1 MHQPT
6 AASKGAAYLYYRHAL
21 PVRIMHWINVIALTI
36 LFMSG
41 LNIFS
46 AHPDLYWGKSSYSQ
60 RPAILQ
66 IGSVSTADNGIAGRT
81 RIFGHEFDTTGWLGA
96 TRGPDGEL
104 VERSFPSWMHAS
116 MQTAASTSLIAA
128 ARKGL
133 SCKK

>member
-1 MHQPT
+1 MRLSAARSASRVDGLVPARSMIEGAGRATLICRNGGPVDLRSLAMHQPT

-66 IGSVSTADNGIAGRT
+66 IG
-81 RIFGHEFDTTGWLGA
+81 
-96 TRGPDGEL
+96 
-104 VERSFPSWMHAS
+104 
-116 MQTAASTSLIAA
+116 
-128 ARKGL
+128 
-133 SCKK
+133 